1 MNRIYIALAI
11 AAALAAGVLWHGH
24 AVDGAITAAVDADRR
39 QWQDKARDIEQATAA
54 RYLATMTAAAMAA
67 LENDHAQDL
76 ARHRLQADVDRARA
90 QLGGLQRVLA
100 EGLRSG
106 GGFTAEGA
114 TPIQLADGARALAE
128 SLSECSSRYV
138 SMAETAD
145 RLSIQVTGLQRY
157 ITQVAGPVCVAE
169 TRASDFLRAE
179 GGSAV
184 NAPEPIVTVVTHP

>member
-1 MNRIYIALAI
+1 MSRLYIALAI
-11 AAALAAGVLWHGH
+11 AAALGAGVLWHGH
-24 AVDGAITAAVDADRR
+24 AVDGAIADAIDGDRR

-54 RYLATMTAAAMAA
+54 RYLTTMTAAAMAA

-90 QLGGLQRVLA
+90 QLGGLQGVIA
-100 EGLRSG
+100 AGLRSG

-128 SLSECSSRYV
+128 SLSECGSRYV
-138 SMAETAD
+138 AVGETAD

-157 ITQVAGPVCVAE
+157 VTQVVAPVC
-169 TRASDFLRAE
+169 L
-179 GGSAV
+179 
-184 NAPEPIVTVVTHP
+184 APVSE